1 MNGIT
6 LTRMYYR
13 YQQDNGTPASR
24 ALRERQAQISK
35 NHYAMASGTGLFPA
49 MPISVQDI
57 NSNSRGLNSFDLV
70 RDVSLVDGYERY
82 ENEAEMDQ
90 QFVRY
95 LRAKALPN
103 NGLRAQRAWTERHDE
118 SVALSNKLYDADPT
132 LLKRNPLYVEMDDAY
147 NLQDLKRQATEMLP
161 LGYISLDYLDDSDD
175 SVFRPFISGFMP
187 PRLTYVFYAPYQIQV
202 AWVKT
207 ARFKDFEQVLRDE
220 LGFTDNVLENV
231 FSHFQAYSLAPTKDP
246 SVLASFMLESAT
258 VSPQTSLIDMNVRLA
273 NLILKQKVGTDANF
287 RVGVQMFRHKQV
299 NVISAASGASAM
311 MITTIF
317 MAAAS
322 FYCMLKYGFHVVQD
336 RQAGV
341 RKQLYLN
348 GVPALKYWLATIGY
362 NLVIA
367 LVVQVIIMFLAYF
380 VFQIGMIYKMDFG
393 CLALLSF
400 GAAFGS
406 VALSLF
412 LSSFFTKTSMFQIA
426 IIIVLIV
433 SVLVVMFGGSDIQE

>member
-1 MNGIT
+1 M
-6 LTRMYYR
+6 
-13 YQQDNGTPASR
+13 
-24 ALRERQAQISK
+24 
-35 NHYAMASGTGLFPA
+35 
-49 MPISVQDI
+49 
-57 NSNSRGLNSFDLV
+57 
-70 RDVSLVDGYERY
+70 
-82 ENEAEMDQ
+82 
-90 QFVRY
+90 RY
-95 LRAKALPN
+95 LRAKSLPN
-103 NGLRAQRAWTERHDE
+103 DGLKASREWTERHDE
-118 SVALSNKLYDADPT
+118 SVALSQKLYDDDPT
-132 LLKRNPLYVEMDDAY
+132 LLKRNPVYVEMDDAY
-147 NLQDLKRQATEMLP
+147 NLQDIKRQATERLP
-161 LGYISLDYLDDSDD
+161 LGYISLDKYGNGEKD
-175 SVFRPFISGFMP
+175 VFKPFISGFMP

-207 ARFKDFEQVLRDE
+207 ERFKDFEQLLRDQM
-220 LGFTDNVLENV
+220 GFDDDTLENV

-258 VSPQTSLIDMNVRLA
+258 VSPQTSLIDLNVRLA

-322 FYCMLKYGFHVVQD
+322 FYSMLKYGFHVVQD
-336 RQAGV
+336 RQAGM

-348 GVPALKYWLATIGY
+348 GVPALRYWLATIGY
-362 NLVIA
+362 NLVVA
-367 LVVQVIIMFLAYF
+367 LIVQVIILLLAYY

-406 VALSLF
+406 VASSLF
-412 LSSFFTKTSMFQIA
+412 LSSFFTKTSMFQIT

-433 SVLVVMFGGSDIQE
+433 SVLVVMFGGSDI